1 MPYASWLLPYIGYQK
16 FSYFRPTTMKSYKVI
31 CISGIEKVQ
40 RRFESAVYDPKI
52 SFSHVENTEKCLD
65 LIEHQE
71 VAFIVYCD
79 EFKTEERNAFF
90 KKLATLQLNRDVNVL
105 IFTKN
110 ESIIPICNALYSGGV
125 VDHLPFGSSFGLINS
140 RFEVYKRLYLKK
152 QRIRELLENMMP
164 AAVVEELERRGKF
177 PPRRHGLVTVMFT
190 DFVRFTQKT
199 EDIHPVELVNLL
211 DWYYRNFDKIIKDHK
226 LEKIKTIGDAYMCA
240 GGVPKRIGFNPVRV
254 TLAAI
259 AIREFMEKTARQ
271 NKFNNKPIWNLR
283 IGINSGHLVSG
294 IVGHLKYAYDIWG
307 ESVNIAARMESH
319 GVPGEINISENTYEM
334 VKEYFDCEYRGK
346 IEAKYIGAVKMYIVR
361 NLKPQ
366 YSVQGNGHT
375 PTSDLKQLAG
385 IIKLDYEG
393 AKEYMFA
400 RLRNELPEYLEYHG
414 WHHTLNVLQAVE
426 FLGKE
431 EKISP
436 EDQILINTAAIYHDC
451 GYLESYWN
459 NEEIAVKTARKTLP
473 KFGFTTSQINIIC
486 SIIRSTKVRSIP
498 KTKLEKIMNDADYD
512 YLGKADYTKI
522 AGKLFKEWQH
532 LGTTMP
538 RKQWIQTQISFLE
551 KHRYYTEAAANLR
564 KEQKLIN
571 IAELK
576 KKLV

>member
-1 MPYASWLLPYIGYQK
+1 
-16 FSYFRPTTMKSYKVI
+16 MKTYKVL

-40 RRFESAVYDPKI
+40 RRFESAVTDPKI
-52 SFSHVENTEKCLD
+52 SFSHVENPAKCLD
-65 LIEHQE
+65 LLEHQE
-71 VAFIVYCD
+71 TAFVIYCD

-90 KKLATLQLNRDVNVL
+90 KKLNTIKLNHGVNVL
-105 IFTKN
+105 LFTKS
-110 ESIIPICNALYSGGV
+110 ETLITQCNALYQTGV
-125 VDHLPFGSSFGLINS
+125 VDHLALGASFGMVNA
-140 RFEVYKRLYLKK
+140 RFEVYKRLYSKK

-164 AAVVEELERRGKF
+164 PAVVDELEKRGKF

-190 DFVRFTQKT
+190 DFVRFTEKT
-199 EDIHPVELVNLL
+199 EAIHPVELVELL

-240 GGVPKRIGFNPVRV
+240 GGVPKRIGYNPVRV

-271 NKFNNKPIWNLR
+271 NKFKGKPIWSLR
-283 IGINSGHLVSG
+283 LGINSGHLVSG

-307 ESVNIAARMESH
+307 ETVNIAARMESH

-334 VKEYFDCEYRGK
+334 IKEYFECDYRGK
-346 IEAKYIGAVKMYIVR
+346 VEAKYIGAVKMYLVR
-361 NLKPQ
+361 KLKPQ

-393 AKEYMFA
+393 AKEHMFA

-426 FLGKE
+426 LLGGE
-431 EKISP
+431 EQISP
-436 EDQILINTAAIYHDC
+436 EDQVLINTAAIYHDC

-486 SIIRSTKVRSIP
+486 SIIRSTKVRAIP

-512 YLGKADYTKI
+512 YLGKADYNKI
-522 AGKLFKEWQH
+522 AAKLFKEWQH

-538 RKQWIQTQISFLE
+538 RKQWIKTQISFLE
-551 KHRYYTEAAANLR
+551 KHRYYTDSAMLRR
-564 KEQKLIN
+564 KEQKVLN
-571 IAELK
+571 IADLK

>member
-1 MPYASWLLPYIGYQK
+1 
-16 FSYFRPTTMKSYKVI
+16 MKTFKVV
-31 CISGIEKVQ
+31 CITGIEKVYH
-40 RRFESAVYDPKI
+40 RFESAVYDPAV
-52 SFSHVENTEKCLD
+52 SFSKVENPTKCLD
-65 LIEHQE
+65 LLEHQE
-71 VAFIVYCD
+71 VAFVVYCD
-79 EFKTEERNAFF
+79 EFQTDDRNNFF
-90 KKLATLQLNRDVNVL
+90 KKLSLLKLNKDINVL
-105 IFTKN
+105 IFTKT
-110 ESIIPICNALYSGGV
+110 ESLIPLCSALYQGGV
-125 VDHLPFGSSFGLINS
+125 VDQLPLNSSFGLINS
-140 RFEVYKRLYLKK
+140 RFEVYKRLYIKK
-152 QRIRELLENMMP
+152 KRIRELLENMMP
-164 AAVVEELERRGKF
+164 SAVVDELERRGKF

-190 DFVRFTQKT
+190 DFVRFTEKT
-199 EDIHPVELVNLL
+199 EAIHPVELVNLL

-271 NKFNNKPIWNLR
+271 NKFNGKPIWNLR

-319 GVPGEINISENTYEM
+319 GVPGEINVSENTYEM
-334 VKEYFDCEYRGK
+334 IKPYFECDYRGK
-346 IEAKYIGAVKMYIVR
+346 VEAKYIGAVKMYIVK
-361 NLKPQ
+361 NLKPE
-366 YSVQGNGHT
+366 YSINGNGHT
-375 PTSDLKQLAG
+375 PTSELKQLAG

-393 AKEYMFA
+393 AKEHMFA

-426 FLGKE
+426 LLGGE
-431 EKISP
+431 EKITE

-473 KFGFTTSQINIIC
+473 KFGYTTSQISIIC
-486 SIIRSTKVRSIP
+486 SIIRSTKVRAIP

-522 AGKLFKEWQH
+522 AAKLFKEWQH

-538 RKQWIQTQISFLE
+538 RKQWIQTQISFLI
-551 KHRYYTEAAANLR
+551 KHRYYTESAIARRKDQKILNL
-564 KEQKLIN
+564 E
-571 IAELK
+571 ELK
-576 KKLV
+576 KKLG